1 MPVICLALD
10 RRPGAR
16 SFRQTDFSA
25 VDGNNIIQ
33 CVSYKAQQ
41 NIRVTRGKVVAS
53 IGPYSDRIFIN
64 VDPFAALM
72 PGGLSSACALAIVV
86 CATPVGSLT
95 C

>member
-53 IGPYSDRIFIN
+53 IGHTVAVF
-64 VDPFAALM
+64 
-72 PGGLSSACALAIVV
+72 LSMSTRSRRQCLEVFRVHARLPLWFVQH
-86 CATPVGSLT
+86 LLDH
-95 C
+95 